1 MTLTRTLACALS
13 LGMMTTLSFAQP
25 TPASAP
31 NPVKTTT
38 PPASEETTTEEA
50 KPKIATIGKAAP
62 AFALKD
68 TKGKNHQL
76 SDFAGKFV
84 VIEWFNPGCP
94 YCRGIYAEGV
104 VGDTIEKTKQ
114 IDSDAVYLAINST
127 ANQPKE
133 FVITQSDE
141 FLVKHEMEDI
151 PVLMDYDGAVGKLYG
166 AKTTP
171 HMFVIDPKGVLIY
184 AGAITDD
191 RNFDKGDKAK
201 NYVVDAVR
209 ASVSEGATPPAA
221 VRPWGCGV
229 KYADGGGTRGRRGG
243 GRRGGDRPSSP

>member
-94 YCRGIYAEGV
+94 YCRGIYDEGV
-104 VGDTIEKTKQ
+104 VEDTIKHMKA

-141 FLVKHEMEDI
+141 FMTKQEMEDI
-151 PVLMDYDGAVGKLYG
+151 PVLLDYDGAVGHIYE
-166 AKTTP
+166 AKVTP
-171 HMFVIDPKGVLIY
+171 HMYLINPEGVLIY

-191 RNFDKGDKAK
+191 RNFDKGNKAT
-201 NYVVDAVR
+201 NYVVNAAR
-209 ASVSEGATPPAA
+209 RSASKETVSPAT

-229 KYADGGGTRGRRGG
+229 KNPAVMGDRGDRRRGG
-243 GRRGGDRPSSP
+243 KRGGGKGTP

>member
-1 MTLTRTLACALS
+1 MNIPHTLACAMS
-13 LGMMTTLSFAQP
+13 LGIMTTMSFAQL
-25 TPASAP
+25 TPSSSP
-31 NPVKTTT
+31 NPITTTT
-38 PPASEETTTEEA
+38 PPPSKEKTPKEE
-50 KPKIATIGKAAP
+50 KPKVATIGKAAP
-62 AFALKD
+62 NFALMD
-68 TKGKNHQL
+68 TKGKSHQL
-76 SDFAGKFV
+76 TDFAGKFV

-94 YCRGIYAEGV
+94 YCRAIYVEGV
-104 VGDTIEKTKQ
+104 VEDTIEKTKQ

-141 FLVKHEMEDI
+141 FLGKHEMEQLS
-151 PVLMDYDGAVGKLYG
+151 VLIDYDGTVGKLYG

-191 RNFDKGDKAK
+191 QNFDKGEAAT

-209 ASVSEGATPPAA
+209 ASVSEGRTPPAA
-221 VRPWGCGV
+221 VRPWGCRV
-229 KYADGGGTRGRRGG
+229 KYADGGGTRGRRGKRGG
-243 GRRGGDRPSSP
+243 GRPASP